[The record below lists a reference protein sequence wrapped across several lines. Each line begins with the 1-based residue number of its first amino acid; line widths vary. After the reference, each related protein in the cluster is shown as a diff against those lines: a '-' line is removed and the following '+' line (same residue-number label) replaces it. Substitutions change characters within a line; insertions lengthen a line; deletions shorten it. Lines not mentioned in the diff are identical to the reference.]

1 MRRVDRDMD
10 HVGARPLPWE
20 AALSTTKVLLGVTGS
35 IGAYKAV
42 LLMRRMRERDVD
54 VKVVMTEAATKMV
67 APATFHA
74 LSGHPVITDL
84 WDLELTSQGEIH
96 IELTDWADVL
106 AVYPCTAD
114 FMANAASG
122 RASDPLE
129 LAALASRGPV
139 LLFPAMHHRM
149 LSNPATRSNIDRL
162 RERGTH
168 VIEPEVGRLAS
179 GDVGAGRLPEP
190 ETAIEAIL
198 GSLSKQ
204 DLAGRSLLITAG
216 PTRERLDAVR
226 FISNPS
232 SGRMGYAVARV
243 AKRRG
248 ARVLLVCGPGRF
260 DPPPG
265 VEVFRVE
272 SAADM
277 GGTVKQHFD
286 EVDAVVMA
294 AAVSD
299 FRPQDV
305 AEGKVSKA
313 DAEMNVT
320 LEHTED
326 ILAGLGKVK
335 GSRVLVGFAMETQ
348 NLVARA
354 HAKLAAKN
362 LDLVVANDLTRDGAG
377 FGHPTNVVVMVAPDG
392 SARELPLLSKE
403 EVAGH
408 ILDRVANLL
417 ETRR

>member
-1 MRRVDRDMD
+1 MLLR
-10 HVGARPLPWE
+10 E
-20 AALSTTKVLLGVTGS
+20 IALSTTKVLLGITGS

-42 LLMRRMRERDVD
+42 LLMRRMRERDLD
-54 VKVVMTEAATKMV
+54 VKVVMTEAAAKMV

-84 WDLELTSQGEIH
+84 WDLDLTSQGEIH

-149 LSNPATRSNIDRL
+149 LSNPATRANIDLL
-162 RERGTH
+162 RARGTH

-198 GSLSKQ
+198 ASLSAQ
-204 DLAGRSLLITAG
+204 DLRGRTLLVTAG

-248 ARVLLVCGPGRF
+248 AQVKLVCGPGRF

-265 VEVFRVE
+265 VEVISVE
-272 SAADM
+272 SAAEM
-277 GGTVKQHFD
+277 GASVEEHVD
-286 EVDAVVMA
+286 EADAVVMA

-299 FRPQDV
+299 FKPHV
-305 AEGKVSKA
+305 AMEGKVSKA
-313 DAEMNVT
+313 DAEMNVA
-320 LEHTED
+320 LDHTDD
-326 ILAGLGKVK
+326 ILAGLGKDK
-335 GSRVLVGFAMETQ
+335 GDRVLVGFAMETQ
-348 NLVARA
+348 DLVARA
-354 HAKLAAKN
+354 ARKLAAKN

-377 FGHPTNVVVMVAPDG
+377 FGHPTNVVVLVFPDG
-392 SARELPLLSKE
+392 SARELPLQSKE
-403 EVAGH
+403 DVAGH
-408 ILDRVANLL
+408 ILDHVSTLL

>member
-1 MRRVDRDMD
+1 MDPRGAGSRRSS
-10 HVGARPLPWE
+10 GSLPLE
-20 AALSTTKVLLGVTGS
+20 VALSTTKVLLGVTGS

-42 LLMRRMRERDVD
+42 VLMRRMRERDLD

-106 AVYPCTAD
+106 VVYPCTAD

-149 LSNPATRSNIDRL
+149 LSNPATRSNVRL
-162 RERGTH
+162 LRRRGTH

-179 GDVGAGRLPEP
+179 GEIGAGRLPEP
-190 ETAIEAIL
+190 DTAIEAIL
-198 GSLSKQ
+198 ASLSPQ
-204 DLAGRSLLITAG
+204 DLQGRRVLVTAG

-248 ARVLLVCGPGRF
+248 AEVRLVCGPGRF

-265 VEVFRVE
+265 VEVIRVE
-272 SAADM
+272 SSSEMGAA
-277 GGTVKQHFD
+277 VKDHF
-286 EVDAVVMA
+286 EESDAVVMA

-299 FRPQDV
+299 FKPQVVSD
-305 AEGKVSKA
+305 GKVSKT
-313 DAEMNVT
+313 DAEMSLA

-326 ILAGLGKVK
+326 ILAGLGQHK
-335 GSRVLVGFAMETQ
+335 GDRVLVGFAMETRE
-348 NLVARA
+348 LVSRAR
-354 HAKLAAKN
+354 AKLAAKN

-377 FGHPTNVVVMVAPDG
+377 FGHPTNVVVLVSPDG

-403 EVAGH
+403 DVAGH
-408 ILDRVANLL
+408 ILDRVAGLL
-417 ETRR
+417 ETRP